1 MRKFFGI
8 SAVLLFFFC
17 AFCPGTLCAENVSVL
32 SSAVVQKN
40 PFTGTFW
47 ALVPP
52 LVAIVLALVTK
63 EVYSSL
69 FAGILL
75 GGLFVSN
82 FSLFEA
88 ADCLVSKGLIEA
100 VKSTSGIFIF
110 LAVLGILVVLINRT
124 GSAAAFGKWAMTRV
138 KSRCGVILVT
148 FFLGILIFIDDYFNC
163 LTVGNVMRPVSDAKK
178 ISRAKLAFVVDATAA
193 PICMIA
199 PVSSWAAAVSQYASG
214 QGRSGFEL
222 FVCAIPFNFYSLL
235 TLCFI
240 ILLTFF
246 RIDYGPMAYY
256 ERIAAESE
264 DISAVDSES
273 RSSDDV
279 SEKGRMSDMIIP
291 VVLLIVFCLGALLY
305 AGGILKNHNFIES
318 FGKTDASFGL
328 PLGALPVLILTMLY
342 FVYRKVLTFKEV
354 ADCIPQGVNTMVPA
368 ILILTLATALKNMT
382 TQLQAM
388 EFIARTIDGSAAS
401 CVNFLPAVIFLVAV
415 GLSFST
421 GTAWGTFGIL
431 IPIIIGIFPS
441 DNPLFI
447 IGISACLAG
456 AVCGDHCSPISDT
469 TIMSSAGSGCK
480 HIIHVSTQLP
490 YALTVAA
497 FSFLGFVLCG
507 FIQNWFV
514 VFPILVFSM
523 GCLLLLFK
531 FFAMPRREEV

>member
-110 LAVLGILVVLINRT
+110 LAILGILVVLINRT

-163 LTVGNVMRPVSDAKK
+163 LTVGNVMRPVADAKK

-222 FVCAIPFNFYSLL
+222 FICAIPFNFYSLL

-279 SEKGRMSDMIIP
+279 SEKGRMADMIIP
-291 VVLLIVFCLGALLY
+291 VVLLIVFSLGALLY

-318 FGKTDASFGL
+318 FGNTDASFGL

-354 ADCIPQGVNTMVPA
+354 ADCIPQGINTMVPA

-388 EFIARTIDGSAAS
+388 EFIARTIDGSAANF
-401 CVNFLPAVIFLVAV
+401 VNFLPAVIFLVAV

-431 IPIIIGIFPS
+431 IPIVIGIFPS

-469 TIMSSAGSGCK
+469 TIMSSAGSGCD
-480 HIIHVSTQLP
+480 HIVHVSTQLP
-490 YALTVAA
+490 YALTIAA
-497 FSFLGFVLCG
+497 FSFLGFVLAG
-507 FIQNWFV
+507 FVQNWFV

-523 GCLLLLFK
+523 ACLLLLFK
-531 FFAMPRREEV
+531 FFAIPQSRDL

>member
-17 AFCPGTLCAENVSVL
+17 AFCPGTLFAENVSVL

-52 LVAIVLALVTK
+52 LVAIFLALVTK

-163 LTVGNVMRPVSDAKK
+163 LTVGNVMSPVSDAKK
-178 ISRAKLAFVVDATAA
+178 ISRAKLAFIVDATAA
-193 PICMIA
+193 PVCMIA

-214 QGRSGFEL
+214 AGRSGFEL

-240 ILLTFF
+240 ILLTFK
-246 RIDYGPMAYY
+246 YL
-256 ERIAAESE
+256 
-264 DISAVDSES
+264 
-273 RSSDDV
+273 SSL
-279 SEKGRMSDMIIP
+279 IIP
-291 VVLLIVFCLGALLY
+291 SCNLY
-305 AGGILKNHNFIES
+305 
-318 FGKTDASFGL
+318 
-328 PLGALPVLILTMLY
+328 Y
-342 FVYRKVLTFKEV
+342 FRV
-354 ADCIPQGVNTMVPA
+354 A
-368 ILILTLATALKNMT
+368 
-382 TQLQAM
+382 
-388 EFIARTIDGSAAS
+388 
-401 CVNFLPAVIFLVAV
+401 
-415 GLSFST
+415 
-421 GTAWGTFGIL
+421 
-431 IPIIIGIFPS
+431 
-441 DNPLFI
+441 
-447 IGISACLAG
+447 
-456 AVCGDHCSPISDT
+456 
-469 TIMSSAGSGCK
+469 
-480 HIIHVSTQLP
+480 
-490 YALTVAA
+490 
-497 FSFLGFVLCG
+497 
-507 FIQNWFV
+507 
-514 VFPILVFSM
+514 
-523 GCLLLLFK
+523 
-531 FFAMPRREEV
+531 